1 MFVSSNTN
9 SMLKVRLMYYND
21 MLHLIDQLK
30 RNDGEEKVKVQNR
43 HQGPIPPIKDFKLYV
58 RNCL

>member
-1 MFVSSNTN
+1 
-9 SMLKVRLMYYND
+9 MLKVRLMYYND